1 MCTKNSRVLYYEHR
15 LQNPK
20 ASDWALEAG
29 VVGAGISFFGEKEEW
44 KRRRTENSFGI
55 KKKEN
60 KKHEPCFWM

>member
-29 VVGAGISFFGEKEEW
+29 VVGAGISFFGEEGKV
-44 KRRRTENSFGI
+44 
-55 KKKEN
+55 
-60 KKHEPCFWM
+60 